1 MLLSACPSRFTE
13 GPSLIAVRRVF
24 TPDAGEPGFT
34 TGAGVTIGFGGRSW
48 LPPPMTTIEDCAAAG
63 TDVAVDEVAV
73 LEDAGDAATSVAA
86 EVAAE
91 VFVEAAAE
99 VSAEVVAE
107 VAAEVSAEVGA

>member
-34 TGAGVTIGFGGRSW
+34 TGAGVTIGLGGRSW

-73 LEDAGDAATSVAA
+73 LEGDAGDAATSVAA

-91 VFVEAAAE
+91 VFVE
-99 VSAEVVAE
+99 